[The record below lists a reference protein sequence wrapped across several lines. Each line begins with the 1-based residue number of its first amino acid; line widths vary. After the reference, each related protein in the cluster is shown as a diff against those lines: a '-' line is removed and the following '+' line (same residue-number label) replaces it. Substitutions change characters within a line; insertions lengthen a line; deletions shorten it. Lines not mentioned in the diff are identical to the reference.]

1 MTKWSDAEF
10 TLTCEGVDFTTVTD
24 IHVTIAQNGH
34 AVDLTGEAVDVVD
47 AHHLACGLTQKQT
60 SGFSANYPAE
70 IQVNWI
76 NGLGKRHET
85 KIAQV
90 DVARNLLPKVIGD
103 E

>member
-1 MTKWSDAEF
+1 MDKAGAYGIQGGAGRFVRALDGSFENVMGF
-10 TLTCEGVDFTTVTD
+10 P
-24 IHVTIAQNGH
+24 
-34 AVDLTGEAVDVVD
+34 VDVVD